1 MHWSKL
7 EVVIALVAFL
17 VAALVFR
24 ILQLDYVVY
33 VMVIIVLYAY
43 LGQCWNIC
51 YGYAGLLSFGH
62 AVFYGLGAYVSTLLL
77 LNFGVSPWIG
87 MFAGGGVCA
96 LLGLVVGIPTLRLR
110 GAYFA
115 VATIA
120 IAEVVRLLILKLDFL
135 TNGALG
141 LLLPTNLTPMMFY
154 FRDVFQWFLVSLAML
169 TILLVLSYRLERSKL
184 GMAFRAMKENE
195 TAAASLGINPFRY
208 KLVALAISAF
218 FTGIGGVFFA
228 QYVGYIRPD
237 TVLIPIISDEIL
249 MSPILGG
256 LGTLLGPVIGAVIF
270 IVLRYTFLATLG
282 GGIAGSYLILYGAL
296 LIVVVMFLPEGIY
309 PTLKRIMGRLFSS
322 QSPK

>member
-7 EVVIALVAFL
+7 EVIISLLAFL
-17 VAALVFR
+17 LAALLFR
-24 ILQLDYVVY
+24 LLQLDYVVY

-62 AVFYGLGAYVSTLLL
+62 AGFYGLGAYVSTLLL
-77 LNFGVSPWIG
+77 LKFGVSPWIG
-87 MFAGGGVCA
+87 MFAGGGMCA
-96 LLGLVVGIPTLRLR
+96 LLGLIAGIPTLRLR

-154 FRDVFQWFLVSLAML
+154 FRDIFQWFLVALAML
-169 TILLVLSYRLERSKL
+169 TILVVLSYRLERSKL

-195 TAAASLGINPFRY
+195 AAAASLGINPFRY

-237 TVLIPIISDEIL
+237 TVLIPVISDEIL

-282 GGIAGSYLILYGAL
+282 GGIAGSYLILYGVL
-296 LIVVVMFLPEGIY
+296 LVVVVMFLPEGIY
-309 PTLKRIMGRLFSS
+309 PTLKRIAGRFFSS